1 METNSFKVSI
11 YEALETLDLDQ
22 IDQVLCYVRE
32 LQHSPERSSDYKRF
46 RQNAMRQIK
55 EALKAEKAAE
65 NFELQLA

>member
-32 LQHSPERSSDYKRF
+32 LQHSPERDSNYKQF

-55 EALKAEKAAE
+55 EALKAEKTAK